1 MKQLTVKRLPA
12 MPKADDFLE
21 FLQREGCRPSTAK
34 VYLRLGNRIHRSK
47 LDPKDWLEANIQR
60 PDERSGERGTAKK
73 TVGVYRSAVSYY
85 ILWRSPDCG
94 KTRQE
99 ISASLLSSRPFRS
112 GTKREAAT
120 ADAVAALAQEAVC
133 DEPVYT
139 ILHLLEATG
148 ARIAEV
154 CGLLLADIDW
164 ENKKLLLHG
173 KGGRERTVIVSDA
186 LLTQLRLYI
195 DHTRTP
201 HTPPGD
207 HLFYGKRWQTPIWTT
222 GLNRDLR
229 KYKKPGE
236 AGYFTPHQIRHLV
249 ATEMV
254 NDGAKLPMV
263 RDVLGHQDIQTLN
276 PYLHASE
283 EEQRKVMERKEK
295 KSLLR
300 G

>member
-1 MKQLTVKRLPA
+1 

-47 LDPKDWLEANIQR
+47 LDPKDWLEANIKR

-85 ILWRSPDCG
+85 IFWKSPEG
-94 KTRQE
+94 RTRAE
-99 ISASLLSSRPFRS
+99 ISAGLISARPFRS

-120 ADAVAALAQEAVC
+120 ANDVKSVVDEATC
-133 DEPVYT
+133 DEPLFT

-154 CGLLLADIDW
+154 CGLQLEDIDW
-164 ENKKLLLHG
+164 ESRKLFLHG
-173 KGGRERTVIVSDA
+173 KGGRERHVAVSDA
-186 LLTQLRLYI
+186 LLDQLRHYV
-195 DHTRTP
+195 DEVRTP
-201 HTPPGD
+201 HAPPGD

-254 NDGAKLPMV
+254 KDGAQLPMV
-263 RDVLGHQDIQTLN
+263 RDVLGHKDIHTLN
-276 PYLHASE
+276 PYLHGDDE
-283 EEQRKVMERKEK
+283 EERKVLERREK
-295 KSLLR
+295 RSLLR